1 MSSDQAKMKAHTDAG
16 LKADAEMARALELDG
31 EKLRQLTGQ
40 DHGPWQIKELA
51 AHLVHDGCGW
61 YLDDPDE
68 YPGQA
73 PCPHCFES
81 SGYVWE
87 HGNDWNSGPW
97 SHQTNIPCKYCN
109 GTGTVDSP
117 LVTADDLDNLA
128 AEEAPRRCKTN
139 IVGASGEC
147 LACDVEQGVACQ
159 HQAS

>member
-1 MSSDQAKMKAHTDAG
+1 MSRDY
-16 LKADAEMARALELDG
+16 DAEMVLALELDG
-31 EKLRQLTGQ
+31 EKLRQLTGE
-40 DHGPWQIKELA
+40 DHGPWLTDVLA

-61 YLDDPDE
+61 YLDDADD

-87 HGNDWNSGPW
+87 HGNDWSSGPY
-97 SHQTNIPCKYCN
+97 SVQTNIPCKHCN

-117 LVTADDLDNLA
+117 LVTPDDLDNLA
-128 AEEAPRRCKTN
+128 AEDAPRRCKAN

-147 LACDVEQGVACQ
+147 LSCNAEQGEHCRAALSQ
-159 HQAS
+159 EGE